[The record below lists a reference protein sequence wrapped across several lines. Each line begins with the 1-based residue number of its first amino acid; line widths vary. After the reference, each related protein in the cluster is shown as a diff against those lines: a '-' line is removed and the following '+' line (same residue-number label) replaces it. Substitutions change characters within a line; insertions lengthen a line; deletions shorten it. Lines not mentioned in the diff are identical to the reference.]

1 MDNLNDLKAIWLN
14 VKTVSLPSS
23 SQMES
28 IIKNNKDKTL
38 RRLVFLISGAL
49 GMVFLVLF
57 ASYVYE
63 FKFISSKIGEGLIVF
78 SGLIL
83 MATNLNSFNRFHKLN
98 VCSNKEYISF
108 LEQTQLRQL
117 FYFKYTQV
125 AGLAFSFIGLV
136 LYLYELVYQNQ
147 LIMIISY
154 LLFLLYFSIVFFY
167 LRPKT
172 YRKGVIKLNLELE
185 NVRRISL
192 QF

>member
-14 VKTVSLPSS
+14 VKTISLPSS

>member
-125 AGLAFSFIGLV
+125 AGLAFCFIGLV
-136 LYLYELVYQNQ
+136 LYLFELVYQNQ

>member
-14 VKTVSLPSS
+14 VKTISLPSS

-38 RRLVFLISGAL
+38 RKLVFLISGAL